1 MTEHPR
7 NRIVASWMEKEDF
20 GGRIG
25 LESEGKRK
33 GVTAV
38 VALPPPLLPAA
49 DHRHECPRDGPET
62 GCVIP
67 LETDDAAVLESEDR
81 LLRGSRDQM

>member
-1 MTEHPR
+1 
-7 NRIVASWMEKEDF
+7 VASWMETEDL

-38 VALPPPLLPAA
+38 VAGGVGAPYS
-49 DHRHECPRDGPET
+49 PRPG
-62 GCVIP
+62 
-67 LETDDAAVLESEDR
+67 
-81 LLRGSRDQM
+81 